1 MKLLKQIKWDTLLM
15 GVLYILLG
23 IVALVIPETMERLLG
38 FLIGTVL
45 IIAGAVSMISYLL
58 RDAHQNYYHNDFLHG
73 LLGILLGIV
82 VLYNVDIII
91 SLVPRLLGTLVLVS
105 GLSKLQDVIDL
116 KRMEYGNWI
125 FMLVLAIINV
135 TLGLVLIFNPMAIA
149 ELLFRLIGIGLIF
162 SGITDCITTV
172 YFARKIRNY
181 LAEVNA
187 VDSTF
192 VEIVD
197 EGKGTG
203 TKDSGKTVKKKAKA
217 EVMGGAAGKD
227 TKAEDTGR
235 DAGKGIHAEDSGSD
249 VGKGVKS
256 ADARMTIEKAASA
269 QGVWAAAGESAETNR
284 AEAAVGKSVE
294 TNGAGEAAGESAEPN
309 GAGEAAGE
317 SAEPNGA
324 GEAAGES
331 AEPNGAGTAA
341 GESAEP

>member
-1 MKLLKQIKWDTLLM
+1 M

-172 YFARKIRNY
+172 YFARKIRN
-181 LAEVNA
+181 
-187 VDSTF
+187 
-192 VEIVD
+192 
-197 EGKGTG
+197 
-203 TKDSGKTVKKKAKA
+203 
-217 EVMGGAAGKD
+217 
-227 TKAEDTGR
+227 
-235 DAGKGIHAEDSGSD
+235 
-249 VGKGVKS
+249 
-256 ADARMTIEKAASA
+256 
-269 QGVWAAAGESAETNR
+269 
-284 AEAAVGKSVE
+284 
-294 TNGAGEAAGESAEPN
+294 
-309 GAGEAAGE
+309 
-317 SAEPNGA
+317 
-324 GEAAGES
+324 
-331 AEPNGAGTAA
+331 
-341 GESAEP
+341 